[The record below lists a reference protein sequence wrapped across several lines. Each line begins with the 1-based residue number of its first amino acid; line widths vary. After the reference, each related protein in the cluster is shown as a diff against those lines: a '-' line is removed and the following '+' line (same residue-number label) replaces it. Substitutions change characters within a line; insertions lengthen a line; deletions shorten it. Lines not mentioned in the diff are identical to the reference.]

1 MEWKIF
7 ENGGILPSKDRQR
20 DRKEEGFLPKWFRS
34 AARSRL
40 GRFVTGTLRRYF
52 VHDVARQAA
61 ALAYYL
67 LFAMFPILIFISSLL
82 GLLEL
87 DLTAIVRVLTPLLP
101 AGVVNLLMAYL
112 GYVSLSSSRSML
124 WFGLVFSIWFPMR
137 SANCLMGAVRRAY
150 HLPRPRRP
158 VVYWWKVLLYT
169 VFLLVT
175 MVVTLALMTVG
186 QRMLAALGAVPEVF
200 VRLWV
205 PLRFAVLGVVVFAAV
220 GLLYAMSQDERRR
233 GREIVPGVVFAVAA
247 WVALS
252 AAYSFYVENFA
263 NYSLIYGT
271 LGTVI
276 VLLIWLY
283 LTAAVLILGAEIN
296 DTLIRM
302 RRDP

>member
-1 MEWKIF
+1 M
-7 ENGGILPSKDRQR
+7 
-20 DRKEEGFLPKWFRS
+20 PKWFRS
-34 AARSRL
+34 AARSRP
-40 GRFVTGTLRRYF
+40 GRFLSGILRRYF

-67 LFAMFPILIFISSLL
+67 LFATFPFLIFVSSLL

-87 DLTAIVRVLTPLLP
+87 DLTGIVRVLTPLLP
-101 AGVVNLLMAYL
+101 AGVVNFLMAYL
-112 GYVSLSSSRSML
+112 GYVSISTSRSML
-124 WFGLVFSIWFPMR
+124 WFALVFSIWFPMR

-186 QRMLAALGAVPEVF
+186 QRVLGVLEQAMAVPELF
-200 VRLWV
+200 VKLWV

-220 GLLYAMSQDERRR
+220 GLLYAMSQDERRP
-233 GREIVPGVVFAVAA
+233 GREIVPGVVFAMAA
-247 WVALS
+247 WMALS
-252 AAYSFYVENFA
+252 ASYSFYVENFS

-296 DTLIRM
+296 DTLIRL
-302 RRDP
+302 RHES